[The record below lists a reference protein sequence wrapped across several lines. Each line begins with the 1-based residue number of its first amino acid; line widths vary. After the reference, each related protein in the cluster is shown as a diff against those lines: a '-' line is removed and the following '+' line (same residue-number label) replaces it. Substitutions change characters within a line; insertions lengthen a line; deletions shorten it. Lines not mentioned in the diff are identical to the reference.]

1 MSDLA
6 RRRLALTS
14 AIFGD
19 EGACLGSI
27 AFLGRLGTEAHT
39 FTRAVLRYLRVRSRP
54 TPFWKPHGNHL
65 SQAME
70 YLRIRASPT
79 VRLSLLASTES
90 FSHKAFYGV
99 AYFFSCTVRSFES
112 LSFSLHIDQ
121 LHFRVS
127 SKLYTLLS
135 YTLFH
140 ILGGFHFWIYPIPF
154 PILPGCL
161 HYVLRHWAFSFSHFQ
176 HLHEGTRNWSGVFQR
191 NEGRIDRSNEGLI

>member
-1 MSDLA
+1 M
-6 RRRLALTS
+6 TS

-27 AFLGRLGTEAHT
+27 AFLGRLGTETHT

-99 AYFFSCTVRSFES
+99 TYFLSCIVRSFES
-112 LSFSLHIDQ
+112 LSFSLHVDQ

-135 YTLFH
+135 YTLF
-140 ILGGFHFWIYPIPF
+140 IFWVDFTFGYTPSLFPFYPVVCITSCGIGVF
-154 PILPGCL
+154 
-161 HYVLRHWAFSFSHFQ
+161 HFQ

-191 NEGRIDRSNEGLI
+191 NEGSIDRPNEWLI